1 MIPHNDNF
9 SDFKP
14 GVMIATT
21 PNVTIYNNNIHRLL
35 CEIDEIYGAKPSFSS
50 SLNMPNHLSS
60 MYNFRGMSI
69 CDPSARNQAYVVFL
83 HVEFELPH
91 CTAQS
96 MLQIGENQKSIFF
109 CNQSYGILKTAKTSN
124 LKEHNNEKWPLKKKN
139 HISTL
144 FKIIFKIAKRV
155 LFTNNLMIQH

>member
-1 MIPHNDNF
+1 MLAHNDNF
-9 SDFKP
+9 SDFQP
-14 GVMIATT
+14 GVMIVTT
-21 PNVTIYNNNIHRLL
+21 PNVTIYYNNNIHRLL
-35 CEIDEIYGAKPSFSS
+35 CEIDKIYGAKPSSSS

-96 MLQIGENQKSIFF
+96 VLQIGENQKSIFSY
-109 CNQSYGILKTAKTSN
+109 NQSYGILKTAKTSN
-124 LKEHNNEKWPLKKKN
+124 LKEHNNEKMAVKEKEQYFN
-139 HISTL
+139 
-144 FKIIFKIAKRV
+144 II
-155 LFTNNLMIQH
+155 